1 MSVIPRVLYVDD
13 DLENLEMM
21 TYWIREECGYDI
33 SVAVDGKEAF
43 QLIDTEYFDLFLLD
57 YCLPDMT
64 AVNICERI
72 RSRYPEAPIA
82 VYSALDREVD
92 KQKAFEAG
100 ANSFLIKPEQ
110 LDQIKPFLH
119 KYLPMRPAKAEATGQ
134 VGSSA
139 PQSETGHRSRVKPVG
154 IV

>member
-13 DLENLEMM
+13 DLENCEMM

-33 SVAVDGKEAF
+33 AVAADGKEAF

-57 YCLPDMT
+57 YCLPDVT
-64 AVNICERI
+64 AVNLCEKI
-72 RSRYPEAPIA
+72 RSLYPHAPIA

-92 KQKAFEAG
+92 KQRAIAAG

-119 KYLPMRPAKAEATGQ
+119 RYLPPRVSNENQAERA
-134 VGSSA
+134 VVSA
-139 PQSETGHRSRVKPVG
+139 QMESNHRRRVKSSG